1 MTESRKADGTIN
13 PTDLDLPDDPF
24 ASSAKRERGTGLA
37 TGWASRPLLN
47 KVPEVTI
54 FFWIIKILCTTV
66 GESAADFLNVNLNWG
81 LTNTSIAVAVVFFAV
96 FALQLGLK
104 RYVATVYWL
113 TVMLI
118 SVLGTL
124 LTDNLTDNL
133 GVPLQTSTMVFSI
146 LLGLVFLAWYASE
159 KTLSIH
165 SIYTRRREMFYWL
178 AVLVTFALGT
188 AVGDLISEGLGVGY
202 LKTGLLCA
210 GLIGII
216 TVAWRLGLDAVLA
229 FWLAY
234 ILTRPLGASIGDL
247 MAQPTSNGGLNL
259 GVTMTSLILLALIVA
274 TIVYLSV
281 KKPDVITLP
290 TDPIERAKL
299 DEPETAPHH
308 RPETRRTAMIQT
320 AVTLVLVVVLGGAF
334 YTWRTNA
341 LNAEAA
347 LPAPASSTT
356 TAVAASPLGDLSAF
370 IVITQ
375 DTLDLLN
382 AGKQAD
388 ATTRITDLE
397 SAWDNAQATLKRR
410 NPDAWTA
417 VDDKIDPVLRE
428 LRSTSP
434 NPATETAALQ
444 ALLTQMGPMAS
455 TTTTA
460 AAPAATSPLG
470 DMSAFIVITQDT
482 LDLLNAGKQA
492 DATTR
497 ITDLESAWDNAQAT
511 LKRRNPDAW
520 TAVDDKIDPV
530 LRELRS
536 TSPNPATETA
546 ALQALLT
553 QMGA

>member
-1 MTESRKADGTIN
+1 MTTTTPALS
-13 PTDLDLPDDPF
+13 P
-24 ASSAKRERGTGLA
+24 SSSSLLNRRV
-37 TGWASRPLLN
+37 LN
-47 KVPEVTI
+47 KVPEVTV

-81 LTNTSIAVAVVFFAV
+81 LTNTSIITGVVFLAV
-96 FALQLGLK
+96 FAFQIRLG
-104 RYVATVYWL
+104 RYVPTVYWL

-133 GVPLQTSTMVFSI
+133 GVPLEVSTIVFSV

-165 SIYTRRREMFYWL
+165 SIYTRRREAFYWL

-210 GLIGII
+210 GLIGVI

-234 ILTRPLGASIGDL
+234 ILTRPLGASIGDF
-247 MAQPTSNGGLNL
+247 MAQPTANGGLNL
-259 GVTMTSLILLALIVA
+259 GVTVTSLILLTLIVL
-274 TIVYLSV
+274 TVVYLSIR
-281 KKPDVITLP
+281 KPDVIPVP
-290 TDPIERAKL
+290 TDPDELAKL

-308 RPETRRTAMIQT
+308 RPEARRTAMIQT

-334 YTWRTNA
+334 YAWRTSA

-347 LPAPASSTT
+347 AITTATGT
-356 TAVAASPLGDLSAF
+356 TAVATSPLGDMSAF

-375 DTLDLLN
+375 DTLDLLT

-410 NPDAWTA
+410 NPDEWTA
-417 VDDKIDPVLRE
+417 VDDKIDAVLRE
-428 LRSTSP
+428 LRSTTP
-434 NPATETAALQ
+434 NA
-444 ALLTQMGPMAS
+444 
-455 TTTTA
+455 
-460 AAPAATSPLG
+460 
-470 DMSAFIVITQDT
+470 
-482 LDLLNAGKQA
+482 
-492 DATTR
+492 
-497 ITDLESAWDNAQAT
+497 
-511 LKRRNPDAW
+511 
-520 TAVDDKIDPV
+520 
-530 LRELRS
+530 
-536 TSPNPATETA
+536 ATETA

>member
-1 MTESRKADGTIN
+1 MTTTT
-13 PTDLDLPDDPF
+13 P
-24 ASSAKRERGTGLA
+24 A
-37 TGWASRPLLN
+37 TAHARTSMLNRRVLN
-47 KVPEVTI
+47 KVPEVTV

-81 LTNTSIAVAVVFFAV
+81 LTNTSIVTAVVFLAV
-96 FALQLGLK
+96 FAIQIRLG
-104 RYVATVYWL
+104 RYVPTVYWL

-133 GVPLQTSTMVFSI
+133 GVPLEVSTIVFSV

-165 SIYTRRREMFYWL
+165 SIYTRRREAFYWL

-210 GLIGII
+210 GLIGVI
-216 TVAWRLGLDAVLA
+216 TIAWRLGLDAVLA

-234 ILTRPLGASIGDL
+234 ILTRPLGASIGDF
-247 MAQPTSNGGLNL
+247 MAQPTASGGLNL
-259 GVTMTSLILLALIVA
+259 GVTVTSLILLTLIVL
-274 TIVYLSV
+274 TIVYLSIR
-281 KKPDVITLP
+281 KPDVIAIP
-290 TDPIERAKL
+290 TDPVELAKL

-308 RPETRRTAMIQT
+308 RPEARRTAMIQT

-334 YTWRTNA
+334 YAWRTNA

-347 LPAPASSTT
+347 LPASVSSTT
-356 TAVAASPLGDLSAF
+356 TAVAASPLGDMSAF
-370 IVITQ
+370 TVITQ
-375 DTLDLLN
+375 DTLDKLN
-382 AGKQAD
+382 AGQQAA

-397 SAWDNAQATLKRR
+397 SAWDNAAATLKRR

-417 VDDKIDPVLRE
+417 VDDKIDTVLRE

-434 NPATETAALQ
+434 NPTTETAALQ
-444 ALLTQMGPMAS
+444 
-455 TTTTA
+455 
-460 AAPAATSPLG
+460 
-470 DMSAFIVITQDT
+470 D
-482 LDLLNAGKQA
+482 
-492 DATTR
+492 
-497 ITDLESAWDNAQAT
+497 
-511 LKRRNPDAW
+511 
-520 TAVDDKIDPV
+520 
-530 LRELRS
+530 
-536 TSPNPATETA
+536 
-546 ALQALLT
+546 LLT